1 MVRKLTSNKRR
12 NQGVLDRGQPLKRRR
27 LPLPIILIDKNNG
40 LRNEVEST
48 TNIRQILTAI
58 RCQICGKQFPSSHA
72 LWGHQGK
79 KCSRTNRY
87 KQGMNVFIVED
98 NIIDDNYFNFQSS
111 IHGTQVLEDNLED
124 DGDLSDYVKFLY

>member
-1 MVRKLTSNKRR
+1 MVRKLTLNKRR

-58 RCQICGKQFPSSHA
+58 RCQSSFVVINGQTYINKA
-72 LWGHQGK
+72 
-79 KCSRTNRY
+79 
-87 KQGMNVFIVED
+87 
-98 NIIDDNYFNFQSS
+98 
-111 IHGTQVLEDNLED
+111 
-124 DGDLSDYVKFLY
+124 